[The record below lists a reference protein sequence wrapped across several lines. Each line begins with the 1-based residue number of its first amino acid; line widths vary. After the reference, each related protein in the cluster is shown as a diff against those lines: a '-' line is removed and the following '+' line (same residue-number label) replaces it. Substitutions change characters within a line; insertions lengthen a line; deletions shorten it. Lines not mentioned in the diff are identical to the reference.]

1 MAKTWT
7 QILRKIND
15 YQWEIP
21 QDYKPGMRVPGLVF
35 ADERMLEHITEEQ
48 VLEQVA
54 NVATLP
60 GIVRYSMGMPDIHW
74 GYGFPVGGVAA
85 MRLDDGVISPGGV
98 GYDINCG
105 VRLIR
110 TDLTEE
116 EVRPRL
122 EELVRELFKNVPS
135 GVGSEGKVRV
145 DMREI
150 NTVLAKGAKWA
161 VEKGYGWPEDLEV
174 IEANGSLP
182 QADPD
187 KVSEQAKQRGKA
199 QIGTLGSGNHF
210 LEVQVVDQIYDWG
223 AARALGLLEPGQI
236 VVFVHCGSRG
246 LGHQVCTDYLR
257 VSERALAK
265 YGIKLPDRQL
275 ACVPIQSPEGS
286 DYFAAMCAAANFAWA
301 NRQMITHWVRE
312 SFAKVFGKSPQELGM
327 HLVYDVAHNIAKI
340 EEYEVEGKR
349 TQVCVHR
356 KGATRAF
363 PPGHPEVPLKYRE
376 IGQPVLI
383 PGDMGRYS
391 YVAVGTRDAMEVS
404 FGSTCH
410 GAGRMMGRQAAKR
423 TLKGVDVAAELRKQG
438 ILVMAQDPHLL
449 AEEASIAYKDVA
461 DVVEVCH
468 KANLSKRVA
477 RTRPIGVVKG

>member
-1 MAKTWT
+1 MAKPWT

-35 ADERMLEHITEEQ
+35 ADERMLQHITEEQ

-85 MRLDDGVISPGGV
+85 MRLEDGVISPGGV

-110 TDLTEE
+110 TDLHEE
-116 EVRPRL
+116 DVQPRL

-145 DMREI
+145 DMHEI
-150 NTVLAKGAKWA
+150 NTVLVKGAKWA

-174 IEANGSLP
+174 IEANGALP

-187 KVSEQAKQRGKA
+187 KVSDQAKQRGKA

-210 LEVQVVDQIYDWG
+210 LEVQVVDQIYDWE
-223 AARALGLLEPGQI
+223 AARALGLHGPGQI

-275 ACVPIQSPEGS
+275 ACVPIQSPEGG

-312 SFAKVFGKSPQELGM
+312 SFARVFGRSPQELGM

-349 TQVCVHR
+349 IQVCVHR

-363 PPGHPEVPLKYRE
+363 PPGHPEVPAKYRE
-376 IGQPVLI
+376 VGQPVLI

-391 YVAVGTRDAMEVS
+391 YVAVGTHDAMEIS

-423 TLKGVDVAAELRKQG
+423 TLKGVDVAAELRKHG